1 MHGRCSAT
9 EFQDCWQ
16 GQQRFNL
23 CPAGLCAVASR
34 LCTGLEFGNVC
45 GVPPHAWAQENLCD
59 GLQGV
64 STQPAWACVRLLQQ
78 APGCVTLLLAELIK
92 VGWQRGRG
100 CRLGC
105 LCKLHS
111 LCGPSYPH
119 GLRLVLWQCPTVMLG
134 QRHQVCRK
142 VCAAHGGDTL
152 LAFVVEGMPAQWPA
166 CSLRK
171 LQLSWSRGRPQPF
184 AEGR

>member
-1 MHGRCSAT
+1 MACRAC
-9 EFQDCWQ
+9 
-16 GQQRFNL
+16 
-23 CPAGLCAVASR
+23 V
-34 LCTGLEFGNVC
+34 
-45 GVPPHAWAQENLCD
+45 
-59 GLQGV
+59 
-64 STQPAWACVRLLQQ
+64 TQPAWGGVRLLQHV
-78 APGCVTLLLAELIK
+78 PGCVTLLLADLIK

-119 GLRLVLWQCPTVMLG
+119 GLRLVLWQCPAVMQG

-142 VCAAHGGDTL
+142 VCAAHGGDT
-152 LAFVVEGMPAQWPA
+152 FVVEGMPAQCLQA
-166 CSLRK
+166 A
-171 LQLSWSRGRPQPF
+171 LQLMSWPRGRPQPF